1 MGINLIDIQMTNLG
15 FMHFVTGIHYSL
27 CIKEFGTIT
36 RHCLRVIHH
45 SSHDE

>member
-15 FMHFVTGIHYSL
+15 FMHFVTGIYFSS

-36 RHCLRVIHH
+36 RHCLRVIRH
-45 SSHDE
+45 SSDYE